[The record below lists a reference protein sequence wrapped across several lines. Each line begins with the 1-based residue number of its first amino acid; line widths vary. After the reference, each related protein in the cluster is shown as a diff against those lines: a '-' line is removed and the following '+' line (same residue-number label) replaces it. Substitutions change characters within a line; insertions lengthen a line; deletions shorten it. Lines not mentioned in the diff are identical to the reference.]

1 MTEKNPS
8 KKSATKST
16 DTPPARPVPVRV
28 TVSVATP
35 AASETVIESAEK
47 PMVPGASLSAIA
59 STVLCCVPS
68 ARPAL
73 GLLSASATVRA
84 PSRRVLFRIGT
95 AIGRLAMPGG
105 KVRVVGGRGR

>member
-1 MTEKNPS
+1 M
-8 KKSATKST
+8 
-16 DTPPARPVPVRV
+16 RV
-28 TVSVATP
+28 TVSVAT
-35 AASETVIESAEK
+35 AGRIGDGDRSAEK

-59 STVLCCVPS
+59 STVVCCVPS